1 MRVVDLGASKVT
13 VLPVVRGLASEA
25 EAVSEAFAQA
35 GPEAV
40 AVSISREEL
49 DALRVRDDR
58 DLYDPSDLEIV
69 YQAILERFGEVRI
82 PPPAFV
88 AALEAA
94 ERGGAAI
101 IPLDMNDELYTE
113 AYCDRV
119 STLDMVRESYFAR
132 RATGKRYDLSSARAF
147 AVSWDRMVNR
157 SGFRELE
164 EAREAHMAGVLQK
177 LAGRYASILAVIECE
192 RCEGVV
198 KLLRSGAGDVDERR
212 SDGLVP

>member
-1 MRVVDLGASKVT
+1 MRVVEIGTSRIA
-13 VLPVVRGLASEA
+13 VLPVVRGLVSEA
-25 EAVSEAFAQA
+25 EAVSRAFVQMA
-35 GPEAV
+35 PDAV

-49 DALRVRDDR
+49 DALRVRDDL

-88 AALEAA
+88 SALEVA
-94 ERGGAAI
+94 ERAGTTI

-113 AYCDRV
+113 TYCDKV
-119 STLDMVRESYFAR
+119 STLDMVRESFFSR
-132 RATGKRYDLSSARAF
+132 RATSKRYDLSSAQAF

-157 SGFRELE
+157 SGFRDLE
-164 EAREAHMAGVLQK
+164 QAREAHMAGVLRK
-177 LAGRYASILAVIECE
+177 LGGRYGNILAVIECE
-192 RCEGVV
+192 RCEGIV
-198 KLLRSGAGDVDERR
+198 KLLQSNAFSLDRPR